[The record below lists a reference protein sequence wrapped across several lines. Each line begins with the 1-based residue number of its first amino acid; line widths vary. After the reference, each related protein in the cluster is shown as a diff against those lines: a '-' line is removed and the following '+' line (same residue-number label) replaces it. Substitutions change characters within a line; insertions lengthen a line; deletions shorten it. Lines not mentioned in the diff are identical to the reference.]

1 MLYHGNSGD
10 SSVANG
16 VVIAMNST
24 VFVCAPSS
32 GLHRESFG
40 TLRALDSRWLSSLG
54 LILGIM
60 LLVFPAFAQDQP
72 SEWQTQVRKF
82 AGTKDWDSAMRI
94 VERELARAPQ
104 DMDVRAWRAR
114 VLNWSGHP
122 TEAEKEYLEILKVS
136 RNDPDNWMGLAGAYL
151 REGKIE
157 DGLRALDRAVELDP
171 KRADLRAARARA
183 LRAMGEQNE
192 ARMEF
197 QMALNL
203 DPTSMEARAGLIS
216 VRGEPRHEM
225 RFGQGNDLFNF
236 TSANHDGWVSLLSQ
250 WTPHWSTSFA
260 GSFYERAGIRA
271 GKFSGAITGR
281 MSRWGAL
288 TVGGAAGHDNA
299 VIPKSEAFFDVNHG
313 WKASETNF
321 LRGVEFDYGQHWYWY
336 QTSRILTLNGTTIIY
351 LPRDF
356 TLSLGATGVR
366 STFSGTGAE
375 WRPSGMTRL
384 GFPLANGGEK
394 RLSGSIFFA
403 AGTEDFA
410 QIDQIGRFA
419 SQTYGGGLRFQINAR
434 QDVTGYASYQ
444 KRTQD
449 RTDTSFGLSYG
460 IHF

>member
-10 SSVANG
+10 FSVANG

-24 VFVCAPSS
+24 VFVCAQSS
-32 GLHRESFG
+32 GLHRESFP
-40 TLRALDSRWLSSLG
+40 TRRALDSRWLSSLG
-54 LILGIM
+54 LMLGIM

-72 SEWQTQVRKF
+72 SEWQTEVRKF
-82 AGTKDWDSAMRI
+82 AETKNWDSAMRI

-122 TEAEKEYLEILKVS
+122 AEAEKEYLEILKVS
-136 RNDPDNWMGLAGAYL
+136 RNDADNWMGLASAYL
-151 REGKIE
+151 REGKVA

-183 LRAMGEQNE
+183 LRAMGERNE

-197 QMALNL
+197 QKALNL
-203 DPTSMEARAGLIS
+203 DPTNMEARAGLIS
-216 VRGEPRHEM
+216 VRGEPKHEI
-225 RFGQGNDLFNF
+225 RFGQDNDVFNF
-236 TSANHDGWVSLLSQ
+236 TSANHDGWVSLVSQ

-271 GKFSGAITGR
+271 GKFSGAVTGR
-281 MSRWGAL
+281 LSRWGAL
-288 TVGGAAGHDNA
+288 TAGGAAGHDNA
-299 VIPKSEAFFDVNHG
+299 VIPKSEAFFDLNHG
-313 WKASETNF
+313 WKTGETNF

-336 QTSRILTLNGTTIIY
+336 QTSRILTLNGTTIVY

-356 TLSLGATGVR
+356 TLSLGAMGVR

-375 WRPSGMTRL
+375 WRPSGITRL
-384 GFPLANGGEK
+384 GFPLANWGEK
-394 RLSGSIFFA
+394 RLSGNIFFA
-403 AGTEDFA
+403 TGTENFA
-410 QIDQIGRFA
+410 QVDQIGRFA
-419 SQTYGGGLRFQINAR
+419 SQTYGGGLRFQISAR
-434 QDVTGYASYQ
+434 QDVMGYAWYQ

>member
-1 MLYHGNSGD
+1 MIFVVML
-10 SSVANG
+10 V
-16 VVIAMNST
+16 
-24 VFVCAPSS
+24 
-32 GLHRESFG
+32 
-40 TLRALDSRWLSSLG
+40 
-54 LILGIM
+54 
-60 LLVFPAFAQDQP
+60 VFPAFGQEQP
-72 SEWQTQVRKF
+72 SEWQTQVRKL
-82 AGTKDWDSAMRI
+82 AESKDWDSAMRI

-104 DMDVRAWRAR
+104 DMDVRAWHAR
-114 VLNWSGHP
+114 VLNWSGHAA
-122 TEAEKEYLEILKVS
+122 EAEKEYLEILKVS
-136 RNDPDNWMGLAGAYL
+136 RNDPDNWMGLANAYS
-151 REGKIE
+151 REGKVE
-157 DGLRALDRAVELDP
+157 DSLRALDRAVELDP

-183 LRAMGEQNE
+183 LRAMGERNE

-197 QMALNL
+197 QKALNL
-203 DPTSMEARAGLIS
+203 DPTSLEARAGLIS

-225 RFGQGNDLFNF
+225 RFGQDNDLFNF
-236 TSANHDGWVSLLSQ
+236 TSANHDGWVSLASK

-281 MSRWGAL
+281 LSRWGAL
-288 TVGGAAGHDNA
+288 TAGGAAGHDNA
-299 VIPKSEAFFDVNHG
+299 VIPKSEAFFDLNHG
-313 WKASETNF
+313 WKTGETNF

-336 QTSRILTLNGTTIIY
+336 QTSRILTLNGTTIVY

-375 WRPSGMTRL
+375 WRPSGITRL
-384 GFPLANGGEK
+384 GFPLANWSEK
-394 RLSGSIFFA
+394 RLSGNIFFA
-403 AGTEDFA
+403 VGTEDFA
-410 QIDQIGRFA
+410 QVDQIGRFA
-419 SQTYGGGLRFQINAR
+419 SQTYGGGLRFQISPR